1 MLFVVLA
8 MIVILLIAAAVVV
21 LASHDAGPEETERF
35 PVVGRL
41 RARVPALPVITEDED
56 LHLRR

>member
-1 MLFVVLA
+1 MLVVVLA
-8 MIVILLIAAAVVV
+8 MVLILVIAAAVVA

-35 PVVGRL
+35 PVVARL
-41 RARVPALPVITEDED
+41 RSRVPALPVITEDED